1 MLYLLK
7 LLKLMT
13 NVYSL
18 SITQKNYILPITIIT
33 AKHKQSWDLFL
44 LGFVLWFL
52 VVGFLF
58 HLNGLFWCF
67 LKKLNCLVLCIFGC
81 LPTTNSLDLLTNSM
95 CLQHSLTHPTR

>member
-1 MLYLLK
+1 
-7 LLKLMT
+7 MT
-13 NVYSL
+13 NVYTL

-58 HLNGLFWCF
+58 HLNGLFWRF
-67 LKKLNCLVLCIFGC
+67 LKKLNC
-81 LPTTNSLDLLTNSM
+81 SLMKQMGKITCKETLARLGLYYSK
-95 CLQHSLTHPTR
+95 